1 MKKGEGGGMP
11 RRWQC
16 WRRVAGRTTADLA
29 ITTKKLVIF
38 RRREFSTPSTETVA
52 EETIILFRSPRM
64 PPSGHGIT
72 GGRRRAA
79 GGFYYPHEREIFVK
93 SEAESSAVRR
103 ENAAHSATAA
113 ARKLY

>member
-1 MKKGEGGGMP
+1 MP

-38 RRREFSTPSTETVA
+38 RRREFSTPPPSLWTEA
-52 EETIILFRSPRM
+52 ETIILFRSPRM

-72 GGRRRAA
+72 GGGRAES
-79 GGFYYPHEREIFVK
+79 GFYYPHEREIFVK

-103 ENAAHSATAA
+103 ENAARCGTAA